1 MKEDSKNSILMTM
14 MVFSIST
21 KSWKQTTQTQSKI
34 KSKMQLSLGH
44 FRTVLTY
51 PIIVMKMK
59 MLISNAETTFM
70 KMSL

>member
-21 KSWKQTTQTQSKI
+21 KSWKQTTQTQSKM